1 MRRVYRGLLRLYPAD
16 YIREYGEEMLSVFCR
31 AQEAARRRGLKAQVI
46 FLFREV
52 LGVLTGALHA
62 QLHYY
67 DWNPFRR
74 FNMRSDFRFPRTTQV
89 LMTLILVAV
98 VFAIKQGQAIVA
110 DANAPENW
118 TAVLLLFLWVFALL
132 CALGSG
138 GYAILFALRRSGLRR
153 LSNVHT
159 WRGQR

>member
-1 MRRVYRGLLRLYPAD
+1 MRRVYRGLLRLYPAG
-16 YIREYGEEMLSVFCR
+16 YIREYGEEMFSVFCR
-31 AQEAARRRGLKAQVI
+31 AQEAARRRGLKAQAV
-46 FLFREV
+46 FFVREI
-52 LGVLTGALHA
+52 LGVLTGALHT

-74 FNMRSDFRFPRTTQV
+74 YHMRSDFRFPRTTQV

-98 VFAIKQGQAIVA
+98 IFAIKKGQV
-110 DANAPENW
+110 PENG
-118 TAVLLLFLWVFALL
+118 TAVLLLFLWGFALL

>member
-1 MRRVYRGLLRLYPAD
+1 MRRVYRGLLRLYPAG
-16 YIREYGEEMLSVFCR
+16 YIREYGEEMLSVLCR
-31 AQEAARRRGLKAQVI
+31 AQEAARRRGLKAQAA
-46 FLFREV
+46 FCFREI
-52 LGVLTGALHA
+52 LGVLLGAA
-62 QLHYY
+62 QLYYY
-67 DWNPFRR
+67 DWNPSRR

-89 LMTLILVAV
+89 LMTLILVSV

-110 DANAPENW
+110 DANGPENW

-138 GYAILFALRRSGLRR
+138 GYAILFALRRSGLRP
-153 LSNVHT
+153 LSNMDT

>member
-1 MRRVYRGLLRLYPAD
+1 
-16 YIREYGEEMLSVFCR
+16 
-31 AQEAARRRGLKAQVI
+31 
-46 FLFREV
+46 
-52 LGVLTGALHA
+52 
-62 QLHYY
+62 
-67 DWNPFRR
+67 
-74 FNMRSDFRFPRTTQV
+74 MRSNFRFPRTTQV

-138 GYAILFALRRSGLRR
+138 GYAIIRPHIDKRHRKIPHQS
-153 LSNVHT
+153 VHPSC
-159 WRGQR
+159 R

>member
-1 MRRVYRGLLRLYPAD
+1 
-16 YIREYGEEMLSVFCR
+16 
-31 AQEAARRRGLKAQVI
+31 
-46 FLFREV
+46 
-52 LGVLTGALHA
+52 
-62 QLHYY
+62 
-67 DWNPFRR
+67 
-74 FNMRSDFRFPRTTQV
+74 MRSDFRFPRTTQV
-89 LMTLILVAV
+89 LMTLILAAV

-118 TAVLLLFLWVFALL
+118 TTVLLLFLWVFSLL

-138 GYAILFALRRSGLRR
+138 GYAILFALRRSGLLR